1 MKENLLPT
9 MVVGSYPQPD
19 WLIDR
24 EKLST
29 GVPRLRA
36 PELWRIPQQWLEQA
50 QDDATVVA
58 IREMELAGVDIIS
71 DGEIRRESYSN
82 KFANALAGVEPDKE
96 GELTI
101 TNAGRTVSIPVPL
114 FSGKV
119 SRPGPIE
126 VRDVAFLR
134 AHTNRQIKIT
144 LPGPFTMSE
153 QAQTT
158 YYPDRESLAIDLA
171 AAVNQEV
178 KDLFAAGADIV
189 QLDEPWM
196 QRFPERARQYGVK
209 VVNRALEGVTGTT
222 AIHVCFGYAAVVPR
236 KPSSY
241 SFLTEL
247 EEAVVNQVSI
257 EAAQPKLDLSVLKGL
272 PSKVIVAGV
281 LNLADRAIETP
292 ETVADR
298 IETALKFVPA
308 ERLAI
313 APDCG
318 MKYLP
323 REVAFGKLKA
333 MVEGAGI
340 VRAKLKTHA
349 A

>member
-1 MKENLLPT
+1 MTQHTLLPT

-29 GVPRLRA
+29 FVPRTLV
-36 PELWRIPQQWLEQA
+36 PELWRIPERWLEQA
-50 QDDATVVA
+50 QDDATIVA
-58 IREMELAGVDIIS
+58 ICDMERAGVDIIS

-82 KFANALAGVEPDKE
+82 KFSNALAGLDREE
-96 GELTI
+96 GKLTLS
-101 TNAGRTVSIPVPL
+101 NAGRTVTVAVPL
-114 FSGKV
+114 FSGAV
-119 SRPGPIE
+119 RRLAPVE

-134 AHTNRQIKIT
+134 AHTDRKIKIT

-153 QAQTT
+153 QSQTS
-158 YYPDRESLAIDLA
+158 YHRDREALAMELA
-171 AAVNQEV
+171 AAVNDEV
-178 KDLFAAGADIV
+178 KDLFAAGADLV

-196 QRFPERARQYGVK
+196 QRFPERAKNYGVK
-209 VVNRALEGVTGTT
+209 AVNRALDGVNGTT
-222 AIHVCFGYAAVVPR
+222 AIHICFGYAAVVPN

-247 EEAVVNQVSI
+247 EGSVVNQVSI
-257 EAAQPKLDLSVLKGL
+257 EAAQPRLDLAVLRDL
-272 PSKVIVAGV
+272 PSKVMIVGV
-281 LNLADRAIETP
+281 LDLGDRSIETP
-292 ETVADR
+292 EVVATR
-298 IETALKFVPA
+298 IEAALKHVPA

-323 REVAFGKLKA
+323 RETAFGKLKA
-333 MVEGAGI
+333 MVEGTKIA
-340 VRAKLKTHA
+340 RARLG
-349 A
+349 

>member
-1 MKENLLPT
+1 

-24 EKLST
+24 EKLSSF
-29 GVPRLRA
+29 VPRTRV
-36 PELWRIPQQWLEQA
+36 PELWRIPDRWLEHA
-50 QDDATVVA
+50 QDDATIVA
-58 IREMELAGVDIIS
+58 IREMERAGVDIIS

-82 KFANALAGVEPDKE
+82 KFSNALAGLDRERE
-96 GELTI
+96 GKLTL
-101 TNAGRTVSIPVPL
+101 TNAGRTVTVPVPL
-114 FSGKV
+114 FSGPV
-119 SRPGPIE
+119 RRLAPVE

-134 AHTNRQIKIT
+134 AHTDRRIKIT

-153 QAQTT
+153 QSETS
-158 YYPDRESLAIDLA
+158 YHRDREALAMELA
-171 AAVNQEV
+171 TAVNEEV

-196 QRFPERARQYGVK
+196 QRFPERAKQYGIK
-209 VVNRALEGVTGTT
+209 VLNRALDGISGTT
-222 AIHVCFGYAAVVPR
+222 AIHICFGYAAVVPQ

-247 EEAVVNQVSI
+247 EDSAVKQVSI
-257 EAAQPKLDLSVLKGL
+257 EAAQPRLDLAVLRDL
-272 PSKVIVAGV
+272 PTKVMVVGV
-281 LNLADRAIETP
+281 IDLGDRSIETP
-292 ETVADR
+292 DVVAAR
-298 IETALKFVPA
+298 IDAALNYVAA

-323 REVAFGKLKA
+323 RALAFGKLSA
-333 MVEGAGI
+333 MVEGARL
-340 VRAKLKTHA
+340 VRATLG
-349 A
+349 